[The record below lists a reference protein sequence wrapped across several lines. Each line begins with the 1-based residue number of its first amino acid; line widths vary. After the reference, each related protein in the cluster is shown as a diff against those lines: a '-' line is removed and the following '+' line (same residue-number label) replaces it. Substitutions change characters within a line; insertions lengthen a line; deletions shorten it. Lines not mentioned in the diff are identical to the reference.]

1 MAAKQAKVQDAATE
15 IAQATNTKFSSDSAD
30 PVTAILAKYDKNGDG
45 VFDIDE
51 CVAFPPGRNDAMNR
65 LASPPSPSCVSRR
78 PRAGSVA
85 SCTM

>member
-15 IAQATNTKFSSDSAD
+15 IAQATNTNFSSDSAD

-51 CVAFPPGRNDAMNR
+51 CVAFPPDAMNR